1 MTFAINIQGLISS
14 LNVIKIYLNYFEIF
28 NIFELIVEVLVEID
42 LLFELEWIINIFYNN
57 KTALICK
64 KYKPCVS
71 TT

>member
-42 LLFELEWIINIFYNN
+42 LLFELEEILHILSLRIAF
-57 KTALICK
+57 TC
-64 KYKPCVS
+64 
-71 TT
+71 